1 MSERAEKMS
10 NLLMLSGVAATCA
23 DCGDERLFVPVDE
36 DAPGGAYCCTA
47 CDAAVFLLAV
57 VDPAWRETAGRVA

>member
-1 MSERAEKMS
+1 MSERAEDLS
-10 NLLMLSGVAATCA
+10 NLLMTSGVAATCA

-36 DAPGGAYCCTA
+36 DATAGAYCCTS

-57 VDPAWRETAGRVA
+57 VDAAWRESAPRVA

>member
-10 NLLMLSGVAATCA
+10 NLLMLAGVTATCA

-36 DAPGGAYCCTA
+36 DAPGGA
-47 CDAAVFLLAV
+47 
-57 VDPAWRETAGRVA
+57 

>member
-1 MSERAEKMS
+1 MNQRAEDLS
-10 NLLMLSGVAATCA
+10 NLLMTSGVAATCA

-36 DAPGGAYCCTA
+36 DAPAGAYCCTS

-57 VDPAWRETAGRVA
+57 VDRAWREGAGRVA